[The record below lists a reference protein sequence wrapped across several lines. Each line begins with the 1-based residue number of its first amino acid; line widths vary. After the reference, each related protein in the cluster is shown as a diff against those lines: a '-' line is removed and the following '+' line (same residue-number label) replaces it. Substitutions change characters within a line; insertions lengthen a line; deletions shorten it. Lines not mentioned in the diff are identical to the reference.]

1 MRYSV
6 LRSEMTNITDAI
18 LSTALKSLINDGI
31 VERRQYEEVPLRVEY
46 SLSEKGWSLV
56 PVISRTY
63 ANGRVHII
71 RLTAKTPLPSAC
83 HANTAEKNKRPLN
96 TAFRGFLYMAENCR
110 AYSRFIIFMVFI
122 VLSEKPCMCRR
133 LSTASVI
140 KL

>member
-1 MRYSV
+1 MYQPKIEKDIWCPFEYGFDVFGGKWRPRIICVLADKGVMRYSV

-46 SLSEKGWSLV
+46 SLSE
-56 PVISRTY
+56 
-63 ANGRVHII
+63 
-71 RLTAKTPLPSAC
+71 
-83 HANTAEKNKRPLN
+83 
-96 TAFRGFLYMAENCR
+96 MDCR